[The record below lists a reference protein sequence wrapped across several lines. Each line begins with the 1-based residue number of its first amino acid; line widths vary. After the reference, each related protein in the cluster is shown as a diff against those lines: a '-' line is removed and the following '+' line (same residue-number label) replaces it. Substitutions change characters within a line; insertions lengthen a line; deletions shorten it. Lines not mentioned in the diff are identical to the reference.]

1 MAENNTS
8 ELPADVGS
16 QRLAR
21 VYASALVE
29 AADKQNVALQGL
41 LDELDSLVDDVLR
54 RDPQIALLLSGAA
67 VGRHARRAAIEKAFQ
82 GRVSDILYRF
92 LLVLNEH
99 ERLELL
105 PSIRNALR
113 QLDNERRHLVAVQVW
128 TAVPMT
134 DSEKD
139 RVADSVRKRFQLE
152 PVLSAH
158 VDPDLLGG
166 VKIRIGDQQI
176 DDTVRTRLDNLRN
189 QVIARSSYEIQ
200 SRRDRF
206 RTQ

>member
-1 MAENNTS
+1 MAENSTF
-8 ELPADVGS
+8 ELPADVGI

-21 VYASALVE
+21 VYAGALVA
-29 AADKQNVALQGL
+29 AADKQNVALQAL

-54 RDPQIALLLSGAA
+54 REPQIGVLFSGAA
-67 VGRHARRAAIEKAFQ
+67 VGRHARRAVIEKAFQ

-105 PSIRNALR
+105 PAIRHALR
-113 QLDNERRHLVAVQVW
+113 QLDNERRHLVPVQVW

-189 QVIARSSYEIQ
+189 QIIARSSYEIQ
-200 SRRDRF
+200 SRRDRS